1 MAARYFGLI
10 PAAGSGSRFGGEL
23 PKQYQPLNGRA
34 LLSYS
39 VDALASETPMARVYV
54 IHAKDDRRCAQVA
67 GTSGRVVG
75 LACGGASRAESV
87 KNALA
92 ALRGELRDNDWVL
105 VHDAARP
112 CLPKEALRR
121 LMREV
126 ANDDAGGLLAI
137 PVADTLKR
145 ADDET
150 RVKATEPRDGLWQAQ
165 TPQMFRFGVL
175 WDAYK
180 ANRALEC
187 TDEAQAV
194 ERLGFRPK
202 LVLGSSANIKVTYP
216 EDLALASAILRESEK
231 A

>member
-1 MAARYFGLI
+1 VAARYFGLI
-10 PAAGSGSRFGGEL
+10 PAAGSGSRFGGPL

-39 VDALASETPMARVYV
+39 VDALASETPMTRVYV
-54 IHAKDDRRCAQVA
+54 IHAKDDRRLAQVA

-92 ALRGELRDNDWVL
+92 ALRGELRDDDWML

-126 ANDDAGGLLAI
+126 GNDDAGGLLAI

-150 RVKATEPRDGLWQAQ
+150 RVKGTEPRDGLWQAQ

-180 ANRALEC
+180 LNRALEC

-194 ERLGFRPK
+194 ERLGLRPK
-202 LVLGSSANIKVTYP
+202 LVLGSTANIKVTYP
-216 EDLALASAILRESEK
+216 ADLALASAILRDAEK
-231 A
+231 G

>member
-1 MAARYFGLI
+1 MPARYFGLI

-39 VDALASETPMARVYV
+39 VDALLTETPLSRVYV
-54 IHAKDDRRCAQVA
+54 IHAKDDRRAEHIA
-67 GTSGRVVG
+67 GASGRVVP

-92 ALRGELRDNDWVL
+92 ALRGELRDDDWML

-112 CLPKEALRR
+112 CLPKEALWR
-121 LMREV
+121 LIREV
-126 ANDDAGGLLAI
+126 VDDEVGGLLAI

-145 ADDET
+145 TDDDG
-150 RVKATEPRDGLWQAQ
+150 RVKATESREGLWQAQ
-165 TPQMFRFGVL
+165 TPQMFRYGVL
-175 WDAYK
+175 WEAYRG
-180 ANRALEC
+180 NRALEC

-194 ERLGFRPK
+194 ELLGFRPK
-202 LVLGSSANIKVTYP
+202 LVPGSAANIKVTHP
-216 EDLALASAILRESEK
+216 PDLALASAILRAVAKE
-231 A
+231 